1 MYQLGSA
8 ACSHGLVRTA
18 WAGPI
23 AAACRQSVLGAA
35 GTRRARVTPAAHV
48 WARGHSLAGRVGAMS
63 FRKQVCRFCRL
74 CRSGEER

>member
-23 AAACRQSVLGAA
+23 AAAYRQSVLGAA
-35 GTRRARVTPAAHV
+35 GTRRARVTPAAGQTLGS
-48 WARGHSLAGRVGAMS
+48 WTFFGLE
-63 FRKQVCRFCRL
+63 
-74 CRSGEER
+74 SGWNES